1 MTDFH
6 EKVQHSQYTRYDVQ
20 WSKQHTMH
28 LLFVTKRRKKIYCI
42 QKTALQLLK
51 LLNEEF
57 YAQIKVWF
65 LKMLE
70 WKGKYE
76 IVAHTKPIM
85 CIKLIAHGFAK
96 TVFDM
101 IRH

>member
-1 MTDFH
+1 M
-6 EKVQHSQYTRYDVQ
+6 KKSNIHSTQDMMYNDQNNTQ
-20 WSKQHTMH
+20 CICFSWQKEG
-28 LLFVTKRRKKIYCI
+28 KKIYCI